1 MNQFSSLGLSEP
13 LLQVLSDLG
22 FNEPTPIQAKSIPV
36 LINARQD
43 FIGLAQTGTGKTAAF
58 GLPLIDLVDASKAET
73 QALVLAPTRELG
85 QQIGEQLEQ
94 FSKHKKGLRVA
105 TVYGGAAITTQIR
118 NLKNTPHI
126 LIATP
131 GRLIDL
137 AKRKALYLDSIK
149 FVVLDEA
156 DEMLTMGFKDDL
168 DTILGF
174 TPEDK
179 HTWLFSATLSNEI
192 RRISKTYMHEP
203 AEVSVNQEGVVNQNI
218 DHQFMI
224 LRTAEKVEAL
234 SRFADAD
241 PDMRAIVFCRTRLGC
256 QDVATQLIK
265 LKYNAEALH
274 GDMNQAQRD
283 RVMQRFKAHSVQM
296 LVATDVAAR
305 GIDVNDLTHVFH
317 FQLPDGPEF
326 YTHRSGRTARAGKKG
341 ISLALIS
348 TREMPKIRMLEKTL
362 GIRFNRVEPPSGEE
376 MVRQRVKRWADDILG
391 DTGKAELPKDL
402 VMEAHELLAG
412 ISKEKLIEKLLL
424 QQFGDLIAKGKE
436 KPARKEKSAD
446 RDYDDKP
453 ASSRRERSRDDGDFK
468 KSKDDK
474 IADGMVRF
482 FINVG
487 KMDQLSKQEMIGF
500 LVNETGLQKKEIGN
514 IDIKEKFTLFQV
526 SEEVSKLIVP
536 SFKNIHIGD
545 RKLRVSRD
553 DEGGGFESKGRGRKF
568 EGGKKDYGKKD
579 YGKKD
584 GPGAGR
590 KRRD

>member
-22 FNEPTPIQAKSIPV
+22 FNEPTPIQAKAIPV

-58 GLPLIDLVDASKAET
+58 GLPLIDLVDTSVAET

-85 QQIGEQLEQ
+85 QQIGQQLEQ

-118 NLKNTPHI
+118 NLKKAPHI

-137 AKRKALYLDSIK
+137 AKRKALFLDSIK

-174 TPEDK
+174 TPADK
-179 HTWLFSATLSNEI
+179 HTWLFSATLSDEI
-192 RRISKTYMHEP
+192 RRISKTYMHDPE
-203 AEVSVNQEGVVNQNI
+203 EVSVNQTGVVNKNI

-224 LRTAEKVEAL
+224 LRTAEKVEAV
-234 SRFADAD
+234 SRFADAE

-256 QDVATQLIK
+256 QDVAEQLIK
-265 LKYNAEALH
+265 MKYNAEALH
-274 GDMNQAQRD
+274 GDMNQSQRD

-326 YTHRSGRTARAGKKG
+326 YTHRSGRTARAGKTG

-348 TREMPKIRMLEKTL
+348 TREMPKIRNFENTL
-362 GIRFNRVEPPSGEE
+362 SIRFDRVEPPSGEE
-376 MVRQRVKRWADDILG
+376 MIRQRMQRWADDLIS
-391 DTGKAELPKDL
+391 ASEESSLPKDL
-402 VMEAHELLAG
+402 VMDAHSLLAG
-412 ISKEKLIEKLLL
+412 ISKEKLIEKLL
-424 QQFGDLIAKGKE
+424 QQEFGDLMAKDREKKE
-436 KPARKEKSAD
+436 KKASAKKERA
-446 RDYDDKP
+446 
-453 ASSRRERSRDDGDFK
+453 SRDDDFSREDRKRGK
-468 KSKDDK
+468 KEEGV
-474 IADGMVRF
+474 ADGMVRF

-500 LVNETGLQKKEIGN
+500 LVNETGLKNKEIGN

-526 SEEVSKLIVP
+526 KDEVSKLIVP
-536 SFKNIHIGD
+536 SFKNIHIGE
-545 RKLRVSRD
+545 RELRVSRD
-553 DEGGGFESKGRGRKF
+553 DDGGERKGRGGRKF
-568 EGGKKDYGKKD
+568 EGGKKSFGKPGGYKD
-579 YGKKD
+579 KG
-584 GPGAGR
+584 GR